1 MFGRGAV
8 VLASFEA
15 AVSFG
20 AGRGGTSVGLLIFS
34 TSVSVC
40 RTVGA
45 FKFANN
51 ELGVIG
57 GSFGV
62 FGTSDR
68 AELVLGTCDNG
79 DEVCPDDV

>member
-8 VLASFEA
+8 VFASFDTE
-15 AVSFG
+15 
-20 AGRGGTSVGLLIFS
+20 RGSTPVGLLILS
-34 TSVSVC
+34 GSVSAC
-40 RTVGA
+40 RRVEA
-45 FKFANN
+45 FKFANS

-62 FGTSDR
+62 FGTSER

-79 DEVCPDDV
+79 EEVCPDDV